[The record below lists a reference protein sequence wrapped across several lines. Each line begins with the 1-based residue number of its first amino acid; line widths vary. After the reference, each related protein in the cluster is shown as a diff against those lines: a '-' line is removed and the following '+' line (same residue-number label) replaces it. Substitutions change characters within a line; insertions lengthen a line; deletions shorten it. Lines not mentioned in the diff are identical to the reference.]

1 MRKSAYIIPAA
12 FASILLCPSVLTHAE
27 TNAPNAVSSS
37 AVATS
42 SQEANASSSDASM
55 MVATDGS
62 VEQSQLNMAAS
73 QQEATASKHTAA
85 KTSLDL
91 VKVSADSVGSTTKMS
106 VPAETTSPEANN
118 SSTAPASNG
127 DEKANVMTDTDQ
139 TLHVEAAS
147 FSKST
152 GDIYVRHS
160 GEAQPIATKDKS
172 GTTDFSIQT
181 EDGSDY
187 VDFSDPVLDTSTY
200 QNTIPEGQDTVTWTI
215 SVPKSGV
222 YEFAF
227 KYNNPGSEI
236 DGNRNARDER
246 NCRIMINNADDFLSD
261 QGWAGWMIFNMSGYN
276 SATATQDTPQ
286 TLDTIYGNKAWNNN
300 YMNIYLDAGVN
311 TVTLGIQAPPGQ
323 AVFDGPNLDYFDVS
337 YIGDQFAKT
346 SDIPYVSDDFQ
357 FTHPGVYFKQADLD
371 RMKALHND
379 LSTVEGKGYQEL
391 VNSPLSKSD
400 YVPKPVETIDVGPYN
415 NPNHGGT
422 EFTKDA
428 VAAEYNML
436 RWYMDGDVAHAQAAI
451 RILNAWSTQLK
462 TVADGNDLKLR
473 FSLMGP
479 YFVNAAEMLKYI
491 YNNDPDVAE
500 ADKWQP
506 DDIANFDAFLKDKLV
521 AKTSSYY
528 PQANGAWDTTIGAFN
543 MAAAVYLNDTQL
555 FNTALTNL
563 YLGDIGYGGNV
574 SSMGALPNYIYPTGE
589 SQETDRDQGHSRI
602 GITGLALQAETAWN
616 QGVDIYSAYNSR
628 ILAGVKYNA
637 QYTIGESVPSE
648 TFASALTRGTPSIY
662 STAFEI
668 LGNHYTNEADTDTD
682 ISAITAARDLT
693 MRNDGVKDEAGSVA
707 GYIQAMIFDG
717 TKQKQISIH
726 YQDIAGNELHQP
738 TNITGITGQ
747 SYDVSTNDDVQA
759 TLHGLSESHYTL
771 KQVSGPVSG
780 TVADSNLT
788 IIYQFVAAPGHEA
801 GDHQATN
808 KGNSTSQKSDTTHTG
823 TSLQTRAATKQL
835 NNPAQAS
842 STVKHSA
849 AGQKAASLPATGD
862 HTSLIGVMGGLLVVL
877 GSALG
882 LIHKRKDA

>member
-12 FASILLCPSVLTHAE
+12 LASILLCPGVLAHAE
-27 TNAPNAVSSS
+27 TNAPNAVSGGLVAAAAQGAQPSS
-37 AVATS
+37 VAATVTPAAEVAGDKAMTETEAPAPKLSTS
-42 SQEANASSSDASM
+42 NTSPD
-55 MVATDGS
+55 S
-62 VEQSQLNMAAS
+62 V
-73 QQEATASKHTAA
+73 T
-85 KTSLDL
+85 
-91 VKVSADSVGSTTKMS
+91 VSADFVGN
-106 VPAETTSPEANN
+106 TSAVVAKAAP
-118 SSTAPASNG
+118 TAP
-127 DEKANVMTDTDQ
+127 KIANAVGTTTANSVESTNTMTDTDQ

-147 FSKST
+147 FSEST
-152 GDIYVRHS
+152 GNIYVRHS

-172 GTTDFSIQT
+172 STTEFSIQT
-181 EDGSDY
+181 ADGSDY

-200 QNTIPEGQDTVTWTI
+200 ENTIPEGQDTVTWTI
-215 SVPKSGV
+215 NVPKSGV

-261 QGWAGWMIFNMSGYN
+261 QGWAGWMIFNLSGYN
-276 SATATQDTPQ
+276 SETATQDTPQ
-286 TLDTIYGNKAWNNN
+286 TQDTIYGNKAWNNN

-346 SDIPYVSDDFQ
+346 SDIPYVSDNFQ
-357 FTHPGVYFKQADLD
+357 FTHPGVYFKRDDLD

-391 VNSPLSKSD
+391 VQSPLSKSD
-400 YVPKPVETIDVGPYN
+400 YMPQPVETIDVGPYN
-415 NPNHGGT
+415 NPSFGGA
-422 EFTKDA
+422 EFSRDA
-428 VAAEYNML
+428 VAAEYNVL
-436 RWYMDGDVAHAQAAI
+436 RWYMDGDITHAQAAI

-462 TVADGNDLKLR
+462 TVSDRIDLKLT

-479 YFVNAAEMLKYI
+479 YFVNAAEMLKYS
-491 YNNDPDVAE
+491 YNNDPNVA
-500 ADKWQP
+500 AVDKWQVG
-506 DDIANFDAFLKDKLV
+506 DIENFDTFLKDKLV

-528 PQANGAWDTTIGAFN
+528 PQANGAWDATIGAFN
-543 MAAAVYLNDTQL
+543 MAAAVYLNDSQL

-589 SQETDRDQGHSRI
+589 SQETDRDQVHSRI

-616 QGVDIYSAYNSR
+616 QGIDIYSAYNSR

-648 TFASALTRGTPSIY
+648 TFASALNRGVPSIY
-662 STAFEI
+662 STVFEI
-668 LGNHYTNEADTDTD
+668 LGNHYTNEVTTDAD
-682 ISAITAARDLT
+682 ISAITAARDST
-693 MRNDGVKDEAGSVA
+693 MRNDGVRDEAGNAA

-717 TKQKQISIH
+717 TKQKQISVH
-726 YQDIAGNELHQP
+726 YQDADGRELQQP
-738 TNITGITGQ
+738 TSLVGITGK
-747 SYDVSTNDDVQA
+747 SYDVSTNGDVQA
-759 TLHGLSESHYTL
+759 TLQGLSAAHYNL

-801 GDHQATN
+801 GDHQAAN
-808 KGNSTSQKSDTTHTG
+808 KGNSTSQKSDTTDTG
-823 TSLQTRAATKQL
+823 TSVQTRAATKQL
-835 NNPAQAS
+835 NNPVQAS
-842 STVKHSA
+842 STVKHSS
-849 AGQKAASLPATGD
+849 AGKKAASLPATGD
-862 HTSLIGVMGGLLVVL
+862 HTSLIGVVGGLLVVL

-882 LIHKRKDA
+882 LVHKRKDA